1 MCPERK
7 LLGWILPIHSIVYTF
22 PYLHFYHPFSNQN
35 SPQPLTG
42 CDCSISDNDYINP
55 QIKKKTRSSID
66 LDIYN
71 FRRVPAAFH
80 IFGYTSVVTT
90 TDFKFYSEIYNR
102 TKKQRRQKFYSFMVT
117 IELKKK
123 NSLTHNSENI
133 LIVFLSLSYKKVIQ
147 VL

>member
-1 MCPERK
+1 MR
-7 LLGWILPIHSIVYTF
+7 
-22 PYLHFYHPFSNQN
+22 LH
-35 SPQPLTG
+35 
-42 CDCSISDNDYINP
+42 CSISDNDYINP

-102 TKKQRRQKFYSFMVT
+102 TKKQRRQKFHSFMVT

-147 VL
+147 VLWKLSLLTFTFTGEQSLKGIKWVREW

>member
-1 MCPERK
+1 MR
-7 LLGWILPIHSIVYTF
+7 
-22 PYLHFYHPFSNQN
+22 LH
-35 SPQPLTG
+35 
-42 CDCSISDNDYINP
+42 CSISDNDYINP

-80 IFGYTSVVTT
+80 IFGYTSVVTS

-102 TKKQRRQKFYSFMVT
+102 TKKQRRQKFHSFMVT

-147 VL
+147 VLWKLSLLTFTFTGEQSLKGIKWVREW

>member
-1 MCPERK
+1 MR
-7 LLGWILPIHSIVYTF
+7 
-22 PYLHFYHPFSNQN
+22 LH
-35 SPQPLTG
+35 
-42 CDCSISDNDYINP
+42 CSISDNDYINP
-55 QIKKKTRSSID
+55 QVKKKTRSSID

-102 TKKQRRQKFYSFMVT
+102 TKKQRRQKFHSFMVT

-147 VL
+147 VLWKLSLLTFPFTGEQSLKGIKWVREW